1 MKEKTSKLIT
11 FVCLGLA
18 ILATVFAIIFALD
31 ISKYSS
37 LYNVAYGITGAFVVL
52 SIAAIVIFALVQW
65 LKNFKND
72 RKKAMK
78 SLYVIALAVIV
89 CIVAFLL
96 AKGNDVSNVLLEK
109 NNISEATSRLIGA
122 ACILVYILV
131 GAAADAI
138 VYVEVSKSFKKK

>member
-131 GAAADAI
+131 GAAAVAI

>member
-89 CIVAFLL
+89 CIVAFFL

-131 GAAADAI
+131 GAAAVAI

>member
-11 FVCLGLA
+11 FVCLGLT

-131 GAAADAI
+131 GAAAVAI